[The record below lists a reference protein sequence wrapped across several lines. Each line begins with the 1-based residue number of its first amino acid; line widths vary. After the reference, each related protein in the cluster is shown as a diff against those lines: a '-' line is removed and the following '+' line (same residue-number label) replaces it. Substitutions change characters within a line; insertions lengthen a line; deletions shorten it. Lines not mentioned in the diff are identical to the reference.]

1 VTPTVTAS
9 ATSTPTD
16 STKPVTGLVTE
27 WSYQDQPERVEIIG
41 VGMSN
46 QAQQLLELPS
56 ARWLTVQLG
65 GKLSDEQSEPPDA
78 VAMTFD
84 HAADQDEQ
92 TDQITLTQPYTITRR
107 GYNFIAAGQAGD
119 LLVEVAEQADAST
132 ARALLGYAAVPTEQQ
147 FSGVGRLVFM
157 PVYHDTVAVTLTLP
171 APLTAP
177 TDLTVQGAFIDNNDD
192 DRVLQFGA
200 NAGEVTDEV
209 SRAGPTAGDL
219 LNLETI
225 TLRAVPAGT
234 SAVRVWLTS
243 PRQGGES
250 AILMGVSV
258 SYRPGEV
265 ASAAVPPGTLTT
277 QPAHTVP
284 SVASPVVLVKAN
296 DYQIQVCRPGEGEN
310 LPLAAVP
317 NSSRKPGRMITSAYA
332 WAPGN
337 AKMRLADNDVAV
349 PHHRILPQFPPIAF
363 TMATDLSPPA
373 HAASTAGR
381 VQLRSGLAVV
391 RCMSPQYPQRT

>member
-1 VTPTVTAS
+1 
-9 ATSTPTD
+9 
-16 STKPVTGLVTE
+16 
-27 WSYQDQPERVEIIG
+27 
-41 VGMSN
+41 MSN
-46 QAQQLLELPS
+46 HAQQLLELPT
-56 ARWLTVQLG
+56 AHRLTIQLG
-65 GKLSDEQSEPPDA
+65 GKLSDAQSEPPEA

-84 HAADQDEQ
+84 HAAEQ
-92 TDQITLTQPYTITRR
+92 AEQITLTQPYTITRR
-107 GYNFIAAGQAGD
+107 GYNFIAAGQSGD
-119 LLVEVAEQADAST
+119 LLVEVAEHADAST

-200 NAGEVTDEV
+200 DAGEVTDEV

-234 SAVRVWLTS
+234 AEVQVWLTS

-277 QPAHTVP
+277 QPATTAFSIAP
-284 SVASPVVLVKAN
+284 WPDTETRMSP
-296 DYQIQVCRPGEGEN
+296 DEGDT

-317 NSSRKPGRMITSAYA
+317 NNSRKPGRVIMPAYA

-373 HAASTAGR
+373 RVGSSAGR
-381 VQLRSGLAVV
+381 MQLRSGLAVV

>member
-1 VTPTVTAS
+1 
-9 ATSTPTD
+9 
-16 STKPVTGLVTE
+16 
-27 WSYQDQPERVEIIG
+27 
-41 VGMSN
+41 MSN
-46 QAQQLLELPS
+46 HAQQLLELPS

-65 GKLSDEQSEPPDA
+65 GKLSDKQSEPPDA
-78 VAMTFD
+78 VAITFD
-84 HAADQDEQ
+84 HAADQDDQ
-92 TDQITLTQPYTITRR
+92 ADQITLTQPHTITRR

-119 LLVEVAEQADAST
+119 LLVEVAEHAGAST
-132 ARALLGYAAVPTEQQ
+132 TRALLGYAAVPTEQQ

-200 NAGEVTDEV
+200 DAGEVSDEV

-234 SAVRVWLTS
+234 AEVRVWLTS

-265 ASAAVPPGTLTT
+265 ASAGMLAGTLTT
-277 QPAHTVP
+277 QPAATLP
-284 SVASPVVLVKAN
+284 SGAAPMTLVRATG
-296 DYQIQVCRPGEGEN
+296 DSIRVCRTELDTETRMSPGEGEN
-310 LPLAAVP
+310 PPLAAVP

-337 AKMRLADNDVAV
+337 AKMRLADNGVAV

-381 VQLRSGLAVV
+381 VQLRLGLAVV